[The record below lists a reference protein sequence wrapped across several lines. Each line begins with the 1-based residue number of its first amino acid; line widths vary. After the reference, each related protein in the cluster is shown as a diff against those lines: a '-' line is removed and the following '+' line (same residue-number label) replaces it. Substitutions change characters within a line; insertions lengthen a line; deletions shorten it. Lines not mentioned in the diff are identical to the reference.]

1 MNRPFQTIVGHVGL
15 VAIAG
20 AIPAQTWAQN
30 AAGRIIGNVTRAT
43 DALAFRRLLP

>member
-1 MNRPFQTIVGHVGL
+1 MNRPFQTIVGLVVL

-30 AAGRIIGNVTRAT
+30 AAARIIGNVTGAT
-43 DALAFRRLLP
+43 GALACRRLLP